1 MANYRI
7 SICAKHCAYTELTN
21 IETMKA
27 RAKRN
32 KKDKDYVYGFLHQD
46 GKHSYIF
53 QDQTEKGITGSVL
66 KPTHVKVDPST
77 IEYQINGEW
86 LSEEEI
92 QNRCAITK
100 NLCDWVFDQK
110 EWIETSNQLKEENAR
125 LRADLKS
132 VDEILEEL
140 EDYTH
145 GAIGDKITVARI
157 KLKP

>member
-1 MANYRI
+1 MLPNYRI
-7 SICAKHCAYTELTN
+7 SICAKHCDYTELTN

-86 LSEEEI
+86 LSEGDI
-92 QNRCAITK
+92 AIR
-100 NLCDWVFDQK
+100 LQ
-110 EWIETSNQLKEENAR
+110 ENAR
-125 LRADLKS
+125 LRAEVERLA
-132 VDEILEEL
+132 EL
-140 EDYTH
+140 SRKAYITGRNQGYLD
-145 GAIGDKITVARI
+145 GKI
-157 KLKP
+157 